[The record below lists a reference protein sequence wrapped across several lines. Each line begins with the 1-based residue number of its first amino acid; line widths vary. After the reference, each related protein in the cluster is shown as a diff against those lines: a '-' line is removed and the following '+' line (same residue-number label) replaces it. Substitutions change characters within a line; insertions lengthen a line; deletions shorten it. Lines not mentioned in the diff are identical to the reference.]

1 MRNQSVIRWSC
12 FKNDSGSYDET
23 SPLIIQSYLQ
33 NIVKENSAA
42 QESAA
47 LRSATD
53 GKDTCWDENFVKVIQ
68 GIRLHVSSMH
78 RLQERHLK
86 RLDINTQIIEC
97 V

>member
-1 MRNQSVIRWSC
+1 MRNQSDYKMEL
-12 FKNDSGSYDET
+12 FQKNDSDSYDET

-53 GKDTCWDENFVKVIQ
+53 GKDICWDET
-68 GIRLHVSSMH
+68 L
-78 RLQERHLK
+78 
-86 RLDINTQIIEC
+86 
-97 V
+97 